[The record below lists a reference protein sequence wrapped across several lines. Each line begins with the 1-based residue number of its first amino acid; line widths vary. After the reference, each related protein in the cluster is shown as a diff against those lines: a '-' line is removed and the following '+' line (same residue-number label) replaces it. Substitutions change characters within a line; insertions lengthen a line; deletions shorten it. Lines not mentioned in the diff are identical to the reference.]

1 MQTQFVRCVD
11 NSNQEGSLTLG
22 DVYRIVNRPTAS
34 DATVVVL
41 DNSYGEEGSEIGYIF
56 DKARFEPVTMAELQ
70 GKAVKQATL
79 HMDELTWLYLRDAAH
94 EQNITVSQLLRQW
107 VKEHLDLPAA

>member
-1 MQTQFVRCVD
+1 MQTEYVRCID

-22 DVYRIVNRPTAS
+22 DVYRVVNRPTAS
-34 DATVVVL
+34 EATIVVL

-56 DKARFEPVTMAELQ
+56 DKARFQPLTQADLQ
-70 GKAVKQATL
+70 GRAIKKATM

-94 EQNITVSQLLRQW
+94 ERNITVSQLLRQW
-107 VKEHLDLPAA
+107 AEEHLDLPVT